1 MNLQNDSFTGTA
13 LACQCVSGRTVTV
26 TAAEPVDFDQP
37 DCLMAGFGLFVGAL
51 AIFLGQPICQALGL
65 PAWATMILQ
74 VLVYFPAVAP
84 NLADLV

>member
-1 MNLQNDSFTGTA
+1 MPV
-13 LACQCVSGRTVTV
+13 CGRTVTV